1 MNESFDHSLLDH
13 EDEINLLKYLSRFP
27 DFVEL
32 GYENLEPQTIANY
45 LQELSGYFH
54 KFYSKCRVITD
65 DNELTMA
72 DLFQSETQ
80 FFILCLTT
88 LFTLINPIG
97 ITPLL
102 VVMTERFS
110 NEERINIAKKGS
122 LTAFITL
129 ILFAILGSFIFK
141 FFGITIE
148 AFQIMGG
155 ILFFRNGL
163 KMLDAK
169 VGRSRTTPAEQEE
182 SQESDDIAI
191 SPIGIPLIAGPG
203 AITATMLLSS
213 QTPQIYSY
221 ATIGLSI
228 MIVLSFVYIIL
239 RNGDVLISVLGTS
252 IMRIIQRLMGLILLV
267 IAVQFIINGIVSII
281 TPLI

>member
-1 MNESFDHSLLDH
+1 M
-13 EDEINLLKYLSRFP
+13 I
-27 DFVEL
+27 DF
-32 GYENLEPQTIANY
+32 I
-45 LQELSGYFH
+45 
-54 KFYSKCRVITD
+54 
-65 DNELTMA
+65 
-72 DLFQSETQ
+72 QSERQ

-97 ITPLL
+97 IAPLL
-102 VVMTERFS
+102 MVMTERFS
-110 NEERINIAKKGS
+110 KDEKVKIARKGS
-122 LTAFITL
+122 ATALITL
-129 ILFAILGSFIFK
+129 LLFAILGSLIFS
-141 FFGITIE
+141 FFGITLE

-163 KMLDAK
+163 RMLDAK

-203 AITATMLLSS
+203 AITATMLSSS

-221 ATIGLSI
+221 LTLGLSI
-228 MIVLSFVYIIL
+228 MIVLTFVYVIL
-239 RNGDVLISVLGTS
+239 RNGDVLMRVLGTS

-267 IAVQFIINGIVSII
+267 IAVQFVINGTISVIK
-281 TPLI
+281 PLL

>member
-1 MNESFDHSLLDH
+1 M
-13 EDEINLLKYLSRFP
+13 I
-27 DFVEL
+27 DF
-32 GYENLEPQTIANY
+32 I
-45 LQELSGYFH
+45 
-54 KFYSKCRVITD
+54 
-65 DNELTMA
+65 
-72 DLFQSETQ
+72 QSETQ

-97 ITPLL
+97 IAPLL
-102 VVMTERFS
+102 MVMTERFS
-110 NEERINIAKKGS
+110 KDERAKIAKKGS
-122 LTAFITL
+122 ATALITL
-129 ILFAILGSFIFK
+129 LLFAILGSLIFS
-141 FFGITIE
+141 FFGITLE

-163 KMLDAK
+163 RMLDAK

-221 ATIGLSI
+221 FTLGLSI
-228 MIVLSFVYIIL
+228 MIVLTFVYVIL
-239 RNGDVLISVLGTS
+239 RNGDVLMRVLGTS

-267 IAVQFIINGIVSII
+267 IAVQFVINGTISVIK
-281 TPLI
+281 PLL

>member
-1 MNESFDHSLLDH
+1 M
-13 EDEINLLKYLSRFP
+13 I
-27 DFVEL
+27 DF
-32 GYENLEPQTIANY
+32 I
-45 LQELSGYFH
+45 
-54 KFYSKCRVITD
+54 
-65 DNELTMA
+65 
-72 DLFQSETQ
+72 QSERQ

-97 ITPLL
+97 IAPLL
-102 VVMTERFS
+102 MVMTERFS
-110 NEERINIAKKGS
+110 KDEKVKIARKGS
-122 LTAFITL
+122 ATALITL
-129 ILFAILGSFIFK
+129 LLFAILGSLIFS
-141 FFGITIE
+141 FFGITLE

-163 KMLDAK
+163 RMLDAK

-213 QTPQIYSY
+213 QTPQVYSY
-221 ATIGLSI
+221 LTLGISI
-228 MIVLSFVYIIL
+228 MIVLTFVYIIL
-239 RNGDVLISVLGTS
+239 RNGDVLMRVLGTS

-267 IAVQFIINGIVSII
+267 IAVQFVINGTISVIK
-281 TPLI
+281 PLL

>member
-1 MNESFDHSLLDH
+1 M
-13 EDEINLLKYLSRFP
+13 I
-27 DFVEL
+27 DF
-32 GYENLEPQTIANY
+32 I
-45 LQELSGYFH
+45 
-54 KFYSKCRVITD
+54 
-65 DNELTMA
+65 
-72 DLFQSETQ
+72 QSERQ

-97 ITPLL
+97 IAPLL
-102 VVMTERFS
+102 MVMTERFS
-110 NEERINIAKKGS
+110 KGERVKIAKKGS
-122 LTAFITL
+122 ATALITL
-129 ILFAILGSFIFK
+129 LLFAILGSLIFS
-141 FFGITIE
+141 FFGITLE

-163 KMLDAK
+163 RMLDAK

-213 QTPQIYSY
+213 QTPQSYSY
-221 ATIGLSI
+221 LTLGLSI
-228 MIVLSFVYIIL
+228 MIVLTFVYVIL
-239 RNGDVLISVLGTS
+239 RNGDVLMRVLGTS

-267 IAVQFIINGIVSII
+267 IAVQFVINGTISVIK
-281 TPLI
+281 PLL

>member
-1 MNESFDHSLLDH
+1 M
-13 EDEINLLKYLSRFP
+13 I
-27 DFVEL
+27 DF
-32 GYENLEPQTIANY
+32 I
-45 LQELSGYFH
+45 
-54 KFYSKCRVITD
+54 
-65 DNELTMA
+65 
-72 DLFQSETQ
+72 QSETQ

-97 ITPLL
+97 IAPLL
-102 VVMTERFS
+102 MVMTERFS
-110 NEERINIAKKGS
+110 KDERVKIAKKGS
-122 LTAFITL
+122 ATALITL
-129 ILFAILGSFIFK
+129 LLFAILGSLIFS
-141 FFGITIE
+141 FFGITLE

-163 KMLDAK
+163 RMLDAK

-221 ATIGLSI
+221 LTLGLSI
-228 MIVLSFVYIIL
+228 MIVLTFVYVIL
-239 RNGDVLISVLGTS
+239 RNGDALMRILGTS

-267 IAVQFIINGIVSII
+267 IAVQFVINGTISVIK
-281 TPLI
+281 PLL